1 MEVSGSLK
9 KVVEGFWKFMEG
21 YGMLWKVL
29 KGREK
34 NILSLS

>member
-1 MEVSGSLK
+1 MEGYGGL
-9 KVVEGFWKFMEG
+9 WKFMEG

-29 KGREK
+29 KGKEK